1 MPEETISDTSNMSV
15 LDFINSTYPKQK
27 FLKIVANI
35 LVKHNLIN
43 NELFFK
49 EFHNIHVADF
59 CAYINNRFEKQENTR
74 LVKLCKM
81 LQNKNIK
88 FPHVC
93 IKNLTARRY
102 LC

>member
-1 MPEETISDTSNMSV
+1 MPEEAISDNSNISV
-15 LDFINSTYPKQK
+15 LDFISSTYPKQK

-35 LVKHNLIN
+35 LVKHSLITN
-43 NELFFK
+43 DLFFK
-49 EFHNIHVADF
+49 DFLNIHVADF
-59 CAYINNRFEKQENTR
+59 CAYINNRFEKQENAR

-81 LQNKNIK
+81 LQSKNIK

-93 IKNLTARRY
+93 IKNITAKRY